1 MAISYL
7 RCTSYVG
14 GASHVSSTWQAIE
27 DAKVSVLDRGF
38 MFGDGIYEVI
48 PVYDG
53 QAFTLDRHITRLGH
67 SLDEIKL
74 ANPLSQDEWGALVGE
89 ALQRAGET
97 MALVY
102 IQVTRGVAE
111 KRDHVYP
118 KGPATILVTV
128 SPAPIL
134 QRETIKPYALVSLE
148 DFRWSRG
155 HIKTVSLIAAGML
168 KNEAIAQGVDD
179 AVLIRDGLATEAT
192 ASNIFMVKD
201 GVIVTPPK
209 SQLLLHGITRD
220 LVVELAEANG
230 LALQQR
236 DILATELKSADELL
250 ISSSGHEVWPV
261 GELDGQ
267 QIGNGAA
274 GVMWKALDDLF
285 QAYKQ
290 QSFKQ

>member
-7 RCTSYVG
+7 RCTSYVD

-74 ANPLSQDEWGALVGE
+74 ANPLSHDEWGALVEE